1 MCTKSELKAA
11 TEELVKAAVAISP
24 SVYKILLFGSYARGE
39 NTEESDVD
47 IMILMDCPADEI
59 KVLRKE
65 ISKAASRIG
74 LKHDLLLAV
83 LLRNKDEFKD
93 KEEYLPFYKNVI
105 AEGVE
110 LYGRTA

>member
-1 MCTKSELKAA
+1 MCTKLELKTA
-11 TEELVKAAVAISP
+11 TEELVKAAVAIS
-24 SVYKILLFGSYARGE
+24 SNVYKILLFGSYARGE

-59 KVLRKE
+59 KRLRKDF
-65 ISKAASRIG
+65 SKAASRIG

-93 KEEYLPFYKNVI
+93 KQEYSPFYKNIV